1 MVYKKLMLSI
11 FKAINSQKMRIK
23 TLRRRILLTYFLLI
37 HRVGNNNLL
46 SIRLIK
52 KTRSIKEVLGTIV
65 NKDKIEAK
73 TPLYQL
79 FFLQKKNH
87 YASKYPKKESK
98 N

>member
-52 KTRSIKEVLGTIV
+52 KTRSIKEVLGIIV

-73 TPLYQL
+73 TPLYQI
-79 FFLQKKNH
+79 FSLQKKK
-87 YASKYPKKESK
+87 SLCQ
-98 N
+98 